1 MTKVQDSKEKII
13 PSLLDRLSIA
23 AGDAMVP
30 LVPHGIT
37 PNQITLIGLGSGICA
52 ALSFYLASCHKAW
65 LLAAAVFV
73 TLHIILDCLDGSVA
87 RQRQQTSKSGAF
99 LDLFCDC
106 IALILIPLGLASSAH
121 SPLHLAIFGAIA
133 YPMHSVL
140 ILQWAHF
147 RNKVVFP
154 HIGPADVHLGY
165 VMMAILTFFQA
176 GTIVTWGNYRLGW
189 VDLLFTISMPLI
201 TLDLFISAF
210 NLYRELQTPQQ
221 S

>member
-1 MTKVQDSKEKII
+1 MTEIQDSREKII
-13 PSLLDRLSIA
+13 PSVLDRLSIET
-23 AGDAMVP
+23 GDALAP
-30 LVPHGIT
+30 LVPYRIT

-52 ALSFYLASCHKAW
+52 ALSFYLASFYKAW

-73 TLHIILDCLDGSVA
+73 ALHILLDCLDGSVA
-87 RQRQQTSKSGAF
+87 RLRQQTSKSGAF

-106 IALILIPLGLASSAH
+106 IAFILIPLGLHYSAY

-133 YPMHSVL
+133 YPMHSIL
-140 ILQWAHF
+140 ILQWSHF

-154 HIGPADVHLGY
+154 HIGPADVHFSY
-165 VMMAILTFFQA
+165 VMAAILTFFQT
-176 GTIVTWGNYRLGW
+176 GTILTLGSYAFGW
-189 VDLLFTISMPLI
+189 VDLMFAISMPLI

-210 NLYRELQTPQQ
+210 NLYRELQAPPQ

>member
-13 PSLLDRLSIA
+13 PSFLDRLSIS
-23 AGDAMVP
+23 AGDALVP

-37 PNQITLIGLGSGICA
+37 PNQITLIGLGSGIGA
-52 ALSFYLASCHKAW
+52 ALSFYLASFYKGW
-65 LLAAAVFV
+65 LIAAAVLV
-73 TLHIILDCLDGSVA
+73 ALHILLDCLDGSVA

-106 IALILIPLGLASSAH
+106 LAFILIPLGLYYSAY

-140 ILQWAHF
+140 ILQWSHF

-154 HIGPADVHLGY
+154 HIGPADVHFGY
-165 VMMAILTFFQA
+165 GIAAILTFFQP
-176 GTIVTWGNYRLGW
+176 GTIVTLGNYAFGW
-189 VDLLFTISMPLI
+189 IDLMFAISMPFI

-210 NLYRELQTPQQ
+210 NLYRELQASHP